1 MNTLL
6 GLVGFG
12 TRLFSFLV
20 GLALAAIS
28 LPIAVLAAAIPQ
40 GEPAMP
46 GWELIAF
53 VVAAAVAVCSGFIMF
68 GVGWPARMANPRY
81 RGVTFLFLLIPLAAG
96 VALILAS
103 HTQFPPKNVAAALI
117 VFTGWLL
124 LLCLKPGLL
133 EKKDIYRSAR

>member
-1 MNTLL
+1 MKTFLH
-6 GLVGFG
+6 LVGFG
-12 TRLFSFLV
+12 TRLFSFLM

-40 GEPAMP
+40 SEPAMP
-46 GWELIAF
+46 GWELMAV
-53 VVAAAVAVCSGFIMF
+53 VVAGSVAVCSGFIMF

-81 RGVTFLFLLIPLAAG
+81 RGVTFLFLLIPLVAG
-96 VALILAS
+96 VAMLLAS
-103 HTQFPPKNVAAALI
+103 HIQFPPKNLATALI

-133 EKKDIYRSAR
+133 EKNLLSC